1 MLSEARGA
9 RYERCKKYMEQ
20 ENLAAVIALSPEN
33 VLYFAETY
41 IQTQTSIRE
50 RLAIAVMPLESDPAI
65 VACKIEQPTVDE
77 ETWIQDRRYYVEL
90 QCSPIAMM
98 AEIIKE
104 KHLETKRI
112 GIELNYLMATYYKEL
127 VEALPQVE
135 FVKCS
140 RMFDQVRAIKEP
152 REIKQLSYAG
162 LQTVRSIEAAVKM
175 TRVGDSENDLAVR
188 MIKNIFDGGA
198 QSIEFMCL
206 GSGRRSEMA
215 HCAPSPDV
223 KLEDGSVIHLDFG
236 GKYNHYTS
244 DISRG
249 ILIGRKNDK
258 HMDIYKRLTDCYERG
273 IEILKPGVRAC
284 DVYNF
289 TAEQFKKAGLPF
301 TMSLVG
307 HGLGISVHELPM
319 LVPGEKKELETDMM
333 LCYEIRT
340 IVDGH
345 RYHIEDL
352 IHITETGN
360 EVLSQP
366 ELDTSMLWIQPDLL

>member
-1 MLSEARGA
+1 MLDESRGA
-9 RYERCKKYMEQ
+9 RYERCKRYMEQ
-20 ENLAAVIALSPEN
+20 EHLDAVIAISPEN

-50 RLAIAVMPLESDPAI
+50 RLAIAVMPLESEPAMI
-65 VACKIEQPTVDE
+65 ACKIEQPTVDA
-77 ETWIQDRRYYVEL
+77 ETWIKDRRYYVEL

-98 AEIIKE
+98 ADVIKE
-104 KHLETKRI
+104 KHLENKRI
-112 GIELNYLMATYYKEL
+112 GIELNYLMATYYREM
-127 VEALPQVE
+127 VEALPNVE
-135 FVKCS
+135 FVQCS
-140 RMFDQVRAIKEP
+140 RVFDMVRAIKEQ
-152 REIKQLSYAG
+152 REIKLLSYAG

-215 HCAPSPDV
+215 HCAPSPNV
-223 KLEDGSVIHLDFG
+223 RLEDNSVIHVDFG
-236 GKYNHYTS
+236 GKYDHYTS

-249 ILIGRKNDK
+249 ILVGKKNEK
-258 HMDIYKRLTDCYERG
+258 HLDIYKRLTDCYEKG
-273 IEILKPGVRAC
+273 IEMLKPGVRAC

-289 TAEQFKKAGLPF
+289 TREQFEKAGIPF

-307 HGLGISVHELPM
+307 HGLGIGVHELPM
-319 LVPGEKKELETDMM
+319 LVPGETKGLETDMM

-352 IHITETGN
+352 IHITESGS

-366 ELDTSMLWIQPDLL
+366 ELDTAMLWIQPDLL

>member
-1 MLSEARGA
+1 MLDEKKGA
-9 RYERCKKYMEQ
+9 RYERCKKLMEQ
-20 ENLAAVIALSPEN
+20 EHLDALIALSPEN

-50 RLAIAVMPLESDPAI
+50 RLAIAIMPLESDPAI
-65 VACKIEQPTVDE
+65 VACKIEQPTVDK

-90 QCSPIAMM
+90 QCSPIVLMT
-98 AEIIKE
+98 EVIKE
-104 KHLETKRI
+104 KKLENKRI
-112 GIELNYLMATYYKEL
+112 GIELNYLMATYYQEL
-127 VEALPQVE
+127 VDLLPRVE
-135 FVKCS
+135 FVQCS
-140 RMFDQVRAIKEP
+140 RLFDQVRAIKEQ
-152 REIKQLSYAG
+152 REIKLLSYAG

-175 TRVGDSENDLAVR
+175 TRVGDTENDLAVR

-198 QSIEFMCL
+198 QSVEFMCL

-215 HCAPSPDV
+215 HCAPSSAV

-236 GKYNHYTS
+236 GKYDHYTS

-249 ILIGRKNDK
+249 ILIGKKNEK
-258 HMDIYKRLTDCYERG
+258 HLDLYKRLTNCYEKG
-273 IEILKPGVRAC
+273 ISMLKPGVRAC

-289 TAEQFKKAGLPF
+289 TREQFEKAGIPF

-352 IHITETGN
+352 IHITENGY

-366 ELDTSMLWIQPDLL
+366 ELDTTMLWIQPDLL

>member
-1 MLSEARGA
+1 MLNEARGA
-9 RYERCKKYMEQ
+9 RYERCKRYMEQ
-20 ENLAAVIALSPEN
+20 ENLDALIALSPEN

-50 RLAIAVMPLESDPAI
+50 RLAIAIMPLESEPAI

-98 AEIIKE
+98 ADVIKE
-104 KHLETKRI
+104 KHLEAKRI

-127 VEALPQVE
+127 VETLPQVE
-135 FVKCS
+135 FVQCS
-140 RMFDQVRAIKEP
+140 RIFDQVRAIKEH
-152 REIKQLSYAG
+152 REIKLLSYAG
-162 LQTVRSIEAAVKM
+162 LHTVRSIESAVKM

-198 QSIEFMCL
+198 QNIEFMCL

-215 HCAPSPDV
+215 HCSPSPDV
-223 KLEDGSVIHLDFG
+223 SLEDGSIIHLDFG

-249 ILIGRKNDK
+249 ILIGSKNDK
-258 HMDIYKRLTDCYERG
+258 HVDIYKRLTDCYVKG
-273 IEILKPGVRAC
+273 IDMLNPGVRAC
-284 DVYNF
+284 DVYDF
-289 TAEQFKKAGLPF
+289 TRDQFEKAGIPF

-319 LVPGEKKELETDMM
+319 LVPSEKKELETDMM

-340 IVDGH
+340 IVDGY

-352 IHITETGN
+352 IHITENGN
-360 EVLSQP
+360 EILSQP
-366 ELDTSMLWIQPDLL
+366 VLDTSMLWIQPDLL